1 MMQVRGRFASLL
13 GHSAL
18 IVWGLIVAFP
28 LYWILITSFK
38 PPVAISTGPT
48 YLPGIDF
55 RPTFAAWEWMFFSEA
70 RSEVLR
76 AFTNS
81 LVAAGGS
88 ALLATMLG
96 ALGAYGLARFSY
108 RAGPWRND
116 DIAFWF
122 ISQRMLP
129 PVAVVL
135 AFLLM
140 FRDAG
145 LLDTQLGLV
154 IAYTGF
160 SLPFAIWILRNSFV
174 RIPIEIEESARVE
187 GCGRFAT
194 FWRVALPLARPGLVA
209 SALFCFIFAWNEYLF
224 ALMLTFQEATTVQPL
239 LAARITSFGAQW
251 DRLSALTLVNLIPAV
266 VVGLVLERYLS
277 RGLFGGG
284 VR

>member
-1 MMQVRGRFASLL
+1 MTLLRGRLASLARH
-13 GHSAL
+13 GAL
-18 IVWGLIVAFP
+18 LFWVLVVAFP

-38 PPVAISTGPT
+38 PPVAVSTGPT
-48 YLPGIDF
+48 YLPGVDF
-55 RPTFAAWEWMFFSEA
+55 RPTLAAWEWMFFSEA
-70 RSEVLR
+70 RSEVAR
-76 AFTNS
+76 AFANS
-81 LVAAGGS
+81 LIAASGS
-88 ALLATMLG
+88 AFLATFLG
-96 ALGAYGLARFSY
+96 ALGAYGLARFRY
-108 RAGPWRND
+108 RLGPWRND

-140 FRDAG
+140 FRETG

-160 SLPFAIWILRNSFV
+160 ALPFAIWILRNSFV

-194 FWRVALPLARPGLVA
+194 FWYVALPLARPGLVA

-251 DRLSALTLVNLIPAV
+251 DRLSALTLVNLMPA
-266 VVGLVLERYLS
+266 LVIGVLLERYLS